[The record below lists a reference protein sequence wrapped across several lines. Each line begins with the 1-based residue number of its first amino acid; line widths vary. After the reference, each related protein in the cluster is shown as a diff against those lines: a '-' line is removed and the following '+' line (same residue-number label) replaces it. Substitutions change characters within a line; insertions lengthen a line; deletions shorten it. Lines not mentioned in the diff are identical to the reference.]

1 MKGIIYGIGGL
12 IALIATGVGTFFG
25 ISDDV
30 IAYRVGDVVADFSLK
45 DFDDK
50 TVSLSDYNGSNGY
63 IVVFTCNT
71 CPYAKLYEDRII
83 ELSQKYKA
91 KGIPVIAINP
101 NDPSLKPGD
110 SADEMR
116 SRAQEK
122 SYPFPYLVDTKGIY
136 ALFGAKKTPQIYV
149 LDAEKKIQYIGAIDD
164 NAQSAEG
171 VKVNYV
177 DAAFE
182 AIQANKVPAVRE
194 TRAIGCTI
202 KPRT

>member
-1 MKGIIYGIGGL
+1 MKGLIYGIGGL
-12 IALIATGVGTFFG
+12 IALMATGVGTFLG
-25 ISDDV
+25 INNDIV
-30 IAYRVGDVVADFSLK
+30 AYKIGDVVADFSLK
-45 DFDDK
+45 DFDGK

-83 ELSQKYKA
+83 QLSEKYKA
-91 KGIPVIAINP
+91 KGIPLIAINP

-116 SRAQEK
+116 SRAEEK

-149 LDAEKKIQYIGAIDD
+149 LDSAKKIQYIGAIDD
-164 NAQSAEG
+164 NAQSEEG

-177 DAAFE
+177 DAAIE
-182 AIQANKVPAVRE
+182 AVQSNKAPTVKE

-202 KPRT
+202 KPRS